1 MLTPLAGF
9 EDEIDVEGSSRVIP
23 VMLTSS
29 YVLFPG
35 STVSVVTTQ
44 ASDIAMAEQALE
56 RGEQVGVLLKRS
68 LPPLSRQDE
77 EGFHDVG
84 CMGIVGQIKLLEEA
98 KYAITLIGTQRFRVQ
113 REVTYYPYPIFVV
126 DILSDGQASGFAPR
140 MRKLRTFMEELFLD
154 LYRLCEDHEGRMEW
168 IIDLLDT
175 TFELDE
181 EDFVNM
187 ACTNM
192 PISTLEKQM
201 LLECSLTLERFEKA
215 AEILEFEHQRRLLE
229 SPILLS
235 GLAWD
240 SLS

>member
-1 MLTPLAGF
+1 
-9 EDEIDVEGSSRVIP
+9 
-23 VMLTSS
+23 
-29 YVLFPG
+29 
-35 STVSVVTTQ
+35 
-44 ASDIAMAEQALE
+44 MAEQAIE
-56 RGEQVGVLLKRS
+56 RGEQVGVLLKKS
-68 LPPLSRQDE
+68 LLSLSKNDE
-77 EGFHDVG
+77 EGFHGVG
-84 CMGIVGQIKLLEEA
+84 CMGVVGQIKLLEEA

-113 REVTYYPYPIFVV
+113 RELSYYPYPIFVV
-126 DILSDGQASGFAPR
+126 DMLNDGHVPGYGSR

-168 IIDLLDT
+168 IIDLLDA

-181 EDFVNM
+181 EDFVNV

-201 LLECSLTLERFEKA
+201 LLEYSMTLERFEKA

-229 SPILLS
+229 GSMPLS
-235 GLAWD
+235 GPSWD